1 MDKQAK
7 SYAQMVEELI
17 NRYKESWSYS
27 NNSSLIEELEIVY
40 RRGVKGFDSMTYD
53 EVLNEYDEYEDV

>member
-27 NNSSLIEELEIVY
+27 NNSSLIEELEMAH
-40 RRGVKGFDSMTYD
+40 RRGVKGFDSMDYD
-53 EVLNEYDEYEDV
+53 EVLNEYNEYEDV